1 MGAESSVGTE
11 EVVGVV
17 VVLVVVVGGGHFKC
31 LWASTVARFV

>member
-11 EVVGVV
+11 EVVGV
-17 VVLVVVVGGGHFKC
+17 VVVVGGGHFKC